1 MKVYGFKVESVFISV
16 RDRVLSLNGLWF
28 YTIAAFLGLNSW
40 PYTYRFPKIDLPVG
54 NDSHSGNA
62 VPTTSSINDI
72 NDKILQNKTG
82 IILFLVR

>member
-1 MKVYGFKVESVFISV
+1 MVSRLK
-16 RDRVLSLNGLWF
+16 
-28 YTIAAFLGLNSW
+28 AFLFQLKTLYFPLMACGFILLPHTPLNSG

-62 VPTTSSINDI
+62 VPTTSRINDI